1 MLQLRWYIYRIC
13 AHTIHFMYFFVAI
26 LIVKLLYVF
35 YVIIC
40 VGISLGSALAE
51 SKLST
56 NIICAFATFFALTWC
71 VGAVIGIFYTPDST
85 GDIVQGL

>member
-1 MLQLRWYIYRIC
+1 
-13 AHTIHFMYFFVAI
+13 MYFFVAI